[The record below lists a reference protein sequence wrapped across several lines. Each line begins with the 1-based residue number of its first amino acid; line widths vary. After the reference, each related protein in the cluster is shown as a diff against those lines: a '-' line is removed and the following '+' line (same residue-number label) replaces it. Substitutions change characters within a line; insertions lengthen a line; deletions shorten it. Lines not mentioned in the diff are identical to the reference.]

1 MKKKV
6 GIMTFH
12 SVMNYGSSLQ
22 AIAMQNIMLDLGF
35 DVELIDYRPVAV
47 VEKTSKVE
55 KLKKLKSINIWKKHI
70 EYRLFAKRV
79 GFSSARRSR
88 EEKYNEFFEKNM
100 KLSDRCV
107 NREELLEVAKQY
119 DYLVCGSD
127 QIWNPN
133 YLSGDY
139 SYFLDFCNDVNKK
152 IAYAPSIAVD
162 KIKDKDKEQF
172 IKCVKDFKYVSVR
185 EKGSVELLK
194 QLAGVSAQVVLDP
207 TMLVDETTWEQYFD
221 KEKRDEPYIL
231 SYFLGGNVE
240 YQKAVLKLKELTGYK
255 ILNIPHMHLWS
266 AREYYDFGDE
276 RLVDI
281 GPSEF
286 LSLIKNAEY
295 ICTDS
300 FHGSVFSIL
309 NEKKFFAF
317 KRYSDNSID
326 SENSRIYT
334 LLDMLEITDRLVSL
348 PEDINEKWKHDIDY
362 LEVKKLIAREKGP
375 SRKFLLN
382 AFQTER
388 EHED

>member
-35 DVELIDYRPVAV
+35 DAELIDYRPVAT
-47 VEKTSKVE
+47 VENTSKVE
-55 KLKKLKSINIWKKHI
+55 KLKKLKSIKIWKKHI
-70 EYRLFAKRV
+70 AYRLFAKRV
-79 GFSSARRSR
+79 GFSCARRSR
-88 EEKYNEFFEKNM
+88 EEKYNDFFEKNM

-107 NREELLEVAKQY
+107 NREELLEVAKTY

-139 SYFLDFCNDVNKK
+139 SYFLDFCNDVDKK
-152 IAYAPSIAVD
+152 IAYAPSIAVG

-172 IKCVKDFKYVSVR
+172 INCVKNFKYVSVR

-194 QLAGVSAQVVLDP
+194 EIAGVSAQVVLDP
-207 TMLVDETTWEQYFD
+207 TMLVDEITWEQYCD
-221 KEKRDEPYIL
+221 KEKRDELYIL

-240 YQKAVLKLKELTGYK
+240 YQRAVLELKKLTGYK

-276 RLVDI
+276 RLIDV
-281 GPSEF
+281 GPAEF
-286 LSLIKNAEY
+286 LSLIKNAAY
-295 ICTDS
+295 VCTDS

-317 KRYSDNSID
+317 KRYSDSSID

-334 LLDMLEITDRLVSL
+334 LLDMLEVEDRLISL
-348 PEDINEKWKHDIDY
+348 PEEIDEKWQQDIDY
-362 LEVKKLIAREKGP
+362 QEVKRLIAREKEY

-382 AFQTER
+382 AFHMER
-388 EHED
+388 ENED